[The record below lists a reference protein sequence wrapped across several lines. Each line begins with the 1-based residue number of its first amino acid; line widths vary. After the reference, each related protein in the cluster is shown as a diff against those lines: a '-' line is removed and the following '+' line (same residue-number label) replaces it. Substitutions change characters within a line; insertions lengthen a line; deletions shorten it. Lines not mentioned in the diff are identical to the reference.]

1 VNLLLWHGRLWL
13 IDHGAA
19 LYFHHAPE
27 PAPDHARRPFEQ
39 IAEHVLLPYAAS
51 IVEADARLAPQVTA
65 ALLAQVAAA
74 VPDVWLDGQDP
85 RVYVDYLQE
94 RLEAPRAWVEEAER
108 ARGR

>member
-1 VNLLLWHGRLWL
+1 
-13 IDHGAA
+13 
-19 LYFHHAPE
+19 
-27 PAPDHARRPFEQ
+27 
-39 IAEHVLLPYAAS
+39 
-51 IVEADARLAPQVTA
+51 
-65 ALLAQVAAA
+65 VAAA